1 MNYDSI
7 IIEML
12 SRIQKLELELADLKE
27 KLGIELTELDPTDDA
42 EAERRF
48 TTKDIK
54 DFVEGLKDAA
64 KENGQKTLTLI
75 SGDIHKLL
83 KLKRAMPMVC
93 NAMRQAMREDDEVIH
108 ETPSGQSSTLEI
120 KYELEKDEPKAEP
133 EAEAPAEAPTETDE

>member
-12 SRIQKLELELADLKE
+12 SRIQKLELEIADLKE
-27 KLGIELTELDPTDDA
+27 KLGMELLSDNAGADD

-54 DFVEGLKDAA
+54 EFVEGLKDAA

-93 NAMRQAMREDDEVIH
+93 NAMRQAMREDDEVLH

-120 KYELEKDEPKAEP
+120 KYELEKEEAPDAP
-133 EAEAPAEAPTETDE
+133 EAEEAEE

>member
-12 SRIQKLELELADLKE
+12 SRIQKLELEIADLKE
-27 KLGIELTELDPTDDA
+27 KLGMELLSDNAGADD

-54 DFVEGLKDAA
+54 EFVEGLKDAA

-93 NAMRQAMREDDEVIH
+93 NAMRQAMREDDEVLH

-120 KYELEKDEPKAEP
+120 KYELEKEEAPEAPDAPEAPEAP
-133 EAEAPAEAPTETDE
+133 EAEE